1 MIARAPPDWRLNRYR
16 GMTMTQRDHR
26 IEHEI
31 ERTLTAFDSSTRLK
45 ASPWF
50 AHRVRTRV
58 AAAQDS
64 QAPLRWFALPRL
76 RPALL
81 ALIVLLNLV
90 TAVVAIQRS
99 EHDAATRVTYIES
112 FASEYAYT
120 TNDMLFDLD
129 EP

>member
-1 MIARAPPDWRLNRYR
+1 MNPRN
-16 GMTMTQRDHR
+16 HR
-26 IEHEI
+26 IEAEI
-31 ERTLTAFDSSTRLK
+31 EKTLAAFDPSKRLK

-50 AHRVRTRV
+50 AHRVKTRLTAV
-58 AAAQDS
+58 QNPPAS
-64 QAPLRWFALPRL
+64 MEWFAFRRL

-99 EHDAATRVTYIES
+99 EYDATTRETYIES
-112 FASEYAYT
+112 FASEYAYST
-120 TNDMLFDLD
+120 PDLLFNLD

>member
-1 MIARAPPDWRLNRYR
+1 MNPRN
-16 GMTMTQRDHR
+16 HR
-26 IEHEI
+26 IEEEI
-31 ERTLTAFDSSTRLK
+31 ERTLTAFDPSTRLK

-50 AHRVRTRV
+50 AHRVKTRLTDV
-58 AAAQDS
+58 QDT
-64 QAPLRWFALPRL
+64 QAPMGWFAFRRL

-99 EHDAATRVTYIES
+99 EYDATTRETYVES
-112 FASEYAYT
+112 FASEYAYST
-120 TNDMLFDLD
+120 PDVLSSLD